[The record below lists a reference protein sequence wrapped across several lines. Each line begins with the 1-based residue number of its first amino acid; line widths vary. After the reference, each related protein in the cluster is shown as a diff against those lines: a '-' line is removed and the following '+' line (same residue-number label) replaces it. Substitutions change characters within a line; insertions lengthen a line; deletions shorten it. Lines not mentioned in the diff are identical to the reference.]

1 MAYSIKDSFL
11 LSAALTAHSMQVA
24 SSFFTKE
31 RIVSCLY
38 PPTTPTVTRC
48 IPLSVGSEPWQVHV
62 RRIVIRTPHP
72 AVFFTS
78 FCIPTPENVSPFSW
92 LEFGYVRGIETV
104 YLYTVF
110 VSPTSHLQASTPPR
124 PVAGFMQSRI
134 YRVGDSGECVVTVC
148 NKNVVRSEEQAT
160 NKSTYPPDFNY

>member
-31 RIVSCLY
+31 RIVSCIY

-78 FCIPTPENVSPFSW
+78 FCIPTPENVSPYSW
-92 LEFGYVRGIETV
+92 LKFGYVRGIETV
-104 YLYTVF
+104 STQYLYPQHRTCKLPLHHGP
-110 VSPTSHLQASTPPR
+110 SPDLCSQ
-124 PVAGFMQSRI
+124 GFTELGTQ
-134 YRVGDSGECVVTVC
+134 V
-148 NKNVVRSEEQAT
+148 NA
-160 NKSTYPPDFNY
+160 